1 MKFPDLSMSNPVR
14 LRDLIRQIRSA
25 KTAAEERA
33 VVQKECAYIRDA
45 FRDEDNTW
53 RCRNVAK
60 LLYVSLLG
68 YPAHFGQLECLKLIA
83 STRFTDKRIGYLGA
97 MLLLDERQDIHV
109 LITNSL
115 KNDLNH
121 SNQYIA
127 GLALCTLGS
136 ICSPEMSRDLGG
148 EVEKL
153 TKSSNPFI
161 KKKAVL
167 CAVRIIRK
175 VPEQF
180 DIFQNSVRSLLS
192 EKNHGVLLAAITL
205 ISEMCE
211 QNQQA
216 LQIFRKVLVPNLVRI
231 LKNLIMSGY
240 SPEHDVSGISDPFLQ
255 VRLLRLMRILGRNDI
270 EASEVMND
278 ILAQVSTN
286 TENSKNVGNAI
297 LYETVLTIMD
307 IKSESGLR
315 VLAVNILGRFL
326 LNTDKNIRYVALNTL
341 LHVVQADHSAV
352 QRHRATVVDCLKDA
366 DVSIKRRAMELC
378 FALINSNNIRTMIN
392 EMLTFLATCEQE
404 FKADCTSNMFLAM
417 DRFAP
422 SKRWHVDQMI
432 KVLTTAGNSVRDD
445 IVSSLI
451 GIISSSPDL
460 HGYTAQQLFKMIR
473 NDITQ
478 QPLVQVASWTL
489 GEFGDL
495 CVNGQYERAEDEE
508 NIQFTEEEI
517 VNRLEKILNWSISTV
532 VTREYAINALMKLS
546 TRFPTC
552 SDQIQSMMTVY
563 ACNMNLE
570 LQTRAVEYTSLFTKH
585 NQIRSSIVERMPV
598 LVNNQTSTT
607 NNEEQTYEQEESSLA
622 SKPNFQTTS
631 DVKQEPVADLL
642 KILDEPST
650 THTSHELYTHD
661 NIFDV
666 LSSPIEQPILS
677 SNPIDDI
684 FGNNLL
690 NNQTTSSN
698 GINSSIPQMTAIDK
712 NGLRIIFQFERKD
725 KNLFI
730 YLQATNSAK
739 IPITNF
745 VFKAAVPKTF
755 NLELLP
761 PTGTTIPSNNSGD
774 VRQTIKILNPNK
786 EKLRMRI
793 KLNYS
798 FNDSTP
804 ISDEAELNAFPEQCY
819 H

>member
-68 YPAHFGQLECLKLIA
+68 YPAYFGQLECLKLIA

-127 GLALCTLGS
+127 GLAMCALGS

-153 TKSSNPFI
+153 MKSTNPYL
-161 KKKAVL
+161 KKKAIL

-180 DIFQNSVRSLLS
+180 DVFQNSVRSLLS
-192 EKNHGVLLAAITL
+192 EKNHGVLLSSISLIT
-205 ISEMCE
+205 EMSQ
-211 QNQQA
+211 QNSQA
-216 LQIFRKVLVPNLVRI
+216 LHIFRKLVPNLVRI

-255 VRLLRLMRILGRNDI
+255 VRLLRLMRILGHNDV
-270 EASEVMND
+270 EASESMND

-286 TENSKNVGNAI
+286 TENNKNVGNAI

-326 LNTDKNIRYVALNTL
+326 LNNDKNIRYVALNTL
-341 LHVVQADHSAV
+341 LRVVHADHNAV
-352 QRHRATVVDCLKDA
+352 QRHRATIVDCLKDA

-378 FALINSNNIRTMIN
+378 FALINANNIRTMIN
-392 EMLTFLATCEQE
+392 EMLTFLSSCEPE

-417 DRFAP
+417 ERFSP

-432 KVLTTAGNSVRDD
+432 QVLVTAGNSVRDD

-451 GIISSSPDL
+451 AIISSSPDL
-460 HGYTAQQLFKMIR
+460 HGYTAQQLYKAIR
-473 NDITQ
+473 DDITQ
-478 QPLVQVASWTL
+478 QALVQVASWTL
-489 GEFGDL
+489 GEYGDL
-495 CVNGQYERAEDEE
+495 FVRGEYQPVDED
-508 NIQFTEEEI
+508 QTQVTEEEI
-517 VNRLEKILNWSISTV
+517 VELLEKILNWTISTV
-532 VTREYAINALMKLS
+532 VTREYAMNALMKLS
-546 TRFPTC
+546 TRFPNS
-552 SDQIQSMMTVY
+552 SDRIQSVMTYY

-585 NQIRSSIVERMPV
+585 NLIRASIVERMPV
-598 LVNNQTSTT
+598 VVSNSTSNTNT
-607 NNEEQTYEQEESSLA
+607 NNTDVVDDVDQSPSYQNNVSQSESA
-622 SKPNFQTTS
+622 
-631 DVKQEPVADLL
+631 PVVEDLF

-650 THTSHELYTHD
+650 TNNVTTTNNNHS
-661 NIFDV
+661 NIFDMF
-666 LSSPIEQPILS
+666 
-677 SNPIDDI
+677 NPIS
-684 FGNNLL
+684 
-690 NNQTTSSN
+690 TTSSN
-698 GINSSIPQMTAIDK
+698 PLEDMLFNDDSSTNNGKNSNSIPSMIAFDK
-712 NGLRIIFQFERKD
+712 NGLKINLTFERQD
-725 KNLFI
+725 TTLFI
-730 YLQATNSAK
+730 YLQAMNSTSS
-739 IPITNF
+739 PILNF

-755 NLELLP
+755 NLELFS
-761 PTGTTIPSNNSGD
+761 PSNTLIPPHQSGD
-774 VRQTIKILNPNK
+774 IRQTIKIANPNRD
-786 EKLRMRI
+786 KLRMRI
-793 KLNYS
+793 KLTYQHENKS
-798 FNDSTP
+798 INEDV
-804 ISDEAELNAFPEQCY
+804 ELNNFPEQCY
-819 H
+819 R

>member
-1 MKFPDLSMSNPVR
+1 MKFPDLSSLSNPVR

-33 VVQKECAYIRDA
+33 VVQKECAYIRDS

-83 STRFTDKRIGYLGA
+83 SPRFTDKRIGYLGA

-109 LITNSL
+109 MITNSL

-121 SNQYIA
+121 SNQYIT
-127 GLALCTLGS
+127 GLALCALGA
-136 ICSPEMSRDLGG
+136 ICSPEMSRDLGD
-148 EVEKL
+148 EVERL
-153 TKSSNPFI
+153 MKSSNVYL

-180 DIFQNSVRSLLS
+180 DIFQNTIRSLLS
-192 EKNHGVLLAAITL
+192 EKNHGVLLTATALVT
-205 ISEMCE
+205 EVCQ
-211 QNQQA
+211 QNTQA
-216 LQIFRKVLVPNLVRI
+216 LHVFRKLVPNLVRI

-255 VRLLRLMRILGRNDI
+255 VHLLRLLRVLGRNDT
-270 EASEVMND
+270 EASDTMND
-278 ILAQVSTN
+278 ILAQVATN

-326 LNTDKNIRYVALNTL
+326 LNNDKNIRYVALNTL
-341 LHVVQADHSAV
+341 LRVVHADQNAV
-352 QRHRATVVDCLKDA
+352 QRHRATIVECLKDV

-378 FALINSNNIRTMIN
+378 FALINSNNIRTMIS
-392 EMLTFLATCEQE
+392 EMLEFLATCETE

-422 SKRWHVDQMI
+422 SRRWHVDQMI

-451 GIISSSPDL
+451 SIISLTPEL
-460 HGYTAQQLFKMIR
+460 HGYAAHQLYKTIE

-489 GEFGDL
+489 GEFGDIF
-495 CVNGQYERAEDEE
+495 VSGQYKKPENEE
-508 NIQFTEEEI
+508 NFQISEEKVI
-517 VNRLEKILNWSISTV
+517 HTLEHILNWSISTV
-532 VTREYAINALMKLS
+532 ITREYAINALMKLS
-546 TRFPTC
+546 TRFPNYTNR
-552 SDQIQSMMTVY
+552 IQSVMGHY
-563 ACNMNLE
+563 GCNMNLE
-570 LQTRAVEYTSLFTKH
+570 LQTRAVEYASLFTAH
-585 NQIRSSIVERMPV
+585 NDIRANIVERMPI
-598 LVNNQTSTT
+598 LINNQINNGEQVESVDGPMEQPSRIETT
-607 NNEEQTYEQEESSLA
+607 DNTPGTEAN
-622 SKPNFQTTS
+622 
-631 DVKQEPVADLL
+631 
-642 KILDEPST
+642 ILDILDDPVQT
-650 THTSHELYTHD
+650 NGNLFDLGHD
-661 NIFDV
+661 NHNTI
-666 LSSPIEQPILS
+666 PAMIA
-677 SNPIDDI
+677 
-684 FGNNLL
+684 L
-690 NNQTTSSN
+690 N
-698 GINSSIPQMTAIDK
+698 K
-712 NGLRIIFQFERKD
+712 NGLSLTFTFERED
-725 KNLFI
+725 TTLTI
-730 YLQATNSAK
+730 ISTATNST
-739 IPITNF
+739 PYNITNF

-755 NLELLP
+755 HIELYP
-761 PTGTTIPSNNSGD
+761 ANSTTIPANNAGEL
-774 VRQTIKILNPNK
+774 RQEMKVSNPNR

-793 KLNYS
+793 KLSYILNTNS
-798 FNDSTP
+798 
-804 ISDEAELNAFPEQCY
+804 ISEEMELNAFPEQCY
-819 H
+819 K

>member
-14 LRDLIRQIRSA
+14 LRDLIRLIRSA

-33 VVQKECAYIRDA
+33 VVQKECAYIRDS

-127 GLALCTLGS
+127 GLALCALGS

-153 TKSSNPFI
+153 MKSSNPYL

-180 DIFQNSVRSLLS
+180 DVFQNSVRSLLS
-192 EKNHGVLLAAITL
+192 EKNHGVLLSAITL
-205 ISEMCE
+205 ITEMCE
-211 QNQQA
+211 QNNQA

-255 VRLLRLMRILGRNDI
+255 VRLLRLMRILGRNDT
-270 EASEVMND
+270 EASEIMND

-286 TENSKNVGNAI
+286 TENTKNVGNAI

-326 LNTDKNIRYVALNTL
+326 LNNDKNIRYVALNTL
-341 LHVVQADHSAV
+341 LHVVHADHSAV
-352 QRHRATVVDCLKDA
+352 QRHRATIVECLKDA

-378 FALINSNNIRTMIN
+378 FALINSNNIRSMIN

-417 DRFAP
+417 ERFSP

-460 HGYTAQQLFKMIR
+460 HGYTAQQLYKIIR
-473 NDITQ
+473 HDITQ

-495 CVNGQYERAEDEE
+495 FVSGQYQPSDDDD
-508 NIQFTEEEI
+508 NIQVTEDEI
-517 VNRLEKILNWSISTV
+517 VNILEKILNWSLSTV
-532 VTREYAINALMKLS
+532 ITREYAINALMKLS
-546 TRFPTC
+546 TRFPSC
-552 SDQIQSMMTVY
+552 SDRIQSVMTFY

-585 NQIRSSIVERMPV
+585 NSIRSSIVERMPV
-598 LVNNQTSTT
+598 LVSNQTSTT
-607 NNEEQTYEQEESSLA
+607 NNEEQTYEQEESSMNGT
-622 SKPNFQTTS
+622 NFQTTS
-631 DVKQEPVADLL
+631 DIKNEPVVDLF
-642 KILDEPST
+642 KILDEPPST
-650 THTSHELYTHD
+650 YTE
-661 NIFDV
+661 NEFNTQNNVFDLLNLNNQQSV
-666 LSSPIEQPILS
+666 SL
-677 SNPIDDI
+677 SNPLDDI
-684 FGNNLL
+684 FDNDLL
-690 NNQTTSSN
+690 KTQSMNDK
-698 GINSSIPQMTAIDK
+698 NSSIPSMTAIDK
-712 NGLRIIFQFERKD
+712 NGLRIIFQFERQD
-725 KNLFI
+725 KILFI
-730 YLQATNSAK
+730 YLHATNSTK

-745 VFKAAVPKTF
+745 VFKAAVPKTL

-761 PTGTTIPSNNSGD
+761 PTGTTIPSDNSGD
-774 VRQTIKILNPNK
+774 LRQTIKILNPNK

-793 KLNYS
+793 KLNYLYNNS
-798 FNDSTP
+798 P
-804 ISDEAELNAFPEQCY
+804 MSDEAELNTFPEQCY
-819 H
+819 S

>member
-1 MKFPDLSMSNPVR
+1 MKFPDLSMSNPIR

-33 VVQKECAYIRDA
+33 VVQKECAYIRDS
-45 FRDEDNTW
+45 FRDEDNAW

-121 SNQYIA
+121 SNQYIT
-127 GLALCTLGS
+127 GLALCALGA

-148 EVEKL
+148 EVERL
-153 TKSSNPFI
+153 MKSTNPYL

-180 DIFQNSVRSLLS
+180 DVFQNSVRSLLT
-192 EKNHGVLLAAITL
+192 EKNHGVLLTATSL
-205 ISEMCE
+205 VTEMCE
-211 QNQQA
+211 QNTQA
-216 LQIFRKVLVPNLVRI
+216 LQSFRKLVPNLVRI
-231 LKNLIMSGY
+231 LKTLIMSGY

-255 VRLLRLMRILGRNDI
+255 VHLLRLLRILGRNDS
-270 EASEVMND
+270 EASEAMND

-326 LNTDKNIRYVALNTL
+326 LNNDKNIRYVALNTL
-341 LHVVQADHSAV
+341 LRVVHADHNAV
-352 QRHRATVVDCLKDA
+352 QRHRATIVECLKDA

-378 FALINSNNIRTMIN
+378 FALINSNNVRTMTN
-392 EMLTFLATCEQE
+392 EMLEFLGTCEAE

-417 DRFAP
+417 ERFAP

-460 HGYTAQQLFKMIR
+460 HGYTAYQLYKILR

-495 CVNGQYERAEDEE
+495 FVSGQYEQLNDGE
-508 NIQFTEEEI
+508 NFQVTENEI
-517 VNRLEKILNWSISTV
+517 VDILERVLNWSISTV

-546 TRFPTC
+546 TRFPSC
-552 SDQIQSMMTVY
+552 SDRIQSIMTYY

-585 NQIRSSIVERMPV
+585 NIIRPSIVERMPV
-598 LVNNQTSTT
+598 LISNPSSNT
-607 NNEEQTYEQEESSLA
+607 NSNEQQEQIYNQEENSSNDRHINHVP
-622 SKPNFQTTS
+622 PN
-631 DVKQEPVADLL
+631 EPVDLL
-642 KILDEPST
+642 KLLDEPLQTNGSI
-650 THTSHELYTHD
+650 HPY
-661 NIFDV
+661 
-666 LSSPIEQPILS
+666 EQQQKPLS
-677 SNPIDDI
+677 SNPVTDFIFGDDI
-684 FGNNLL
+684 QHNHSNN
-690 NNQTTSSN
+690 
-698 GINSSIPQMTAIDK
+698 IIPPMIALDK
-712 NGLRIIFQFERKD
+712 NGLRIVFTFEREGTILTIHSKT
-725 KNLFI
+725 
-730 YLQATNSAK
+730 TNFTQY
-739 IPITNF
+739 PITNF
-745 VFKAAVPKTF
+745 IFKAAVPKT
-755 NLELLP
+755 LTIELYP
-761 PTGTTIPSNNSGD
+761 PDSTTIPANNSEEIN
-774 VRQTIKILNPNK
+774 QIIKISNPNK

-793 KLNYS
+793 KLNYL
-798 FNDSTP
+798 FNNSP
-804 ISDEAELNAFPEQCY
+804 MSDEAELNTFPEQCY
-819 H
+819 N

>member
-1 MKFPDLSMSNPVR
+1 MKFPDLSMSTPVR

-33 VVQKECAYIRDA
+33 VVQKECAYIRDS

-121 SNQYIA
+121 SNQYIT
-127 GLALCTLGS
+127 GLALCALGS

-148 EVEKL
+148 EVERL
-153 TKSSNPFI
+153 MKSTNPYL

-180 DIFQNSVRSLLS
+180 DVFQNSVRSLLT
-192 EKNHGVLLAAITL
+192 EKNHGVLLTATALVI
-205 ISEMCE
+205 EMCQ
-211 QNQQA
+211 QNTHA
-216 LQIFRKVLVPNLVRI
+216 LQSFRKLVPNLVRI
-231 LKNLIMSGY
+231 LKTLIMSGY

-255 VRLLRLMRILGRNDI
+255 VHLLRLLRILGRNDS
-270 EASEVMND
+270 EASEAMND

-326 LNTDKNIRYVALNTL
+326 LNNDKNIRYVALNTL
-341 LHVVQADHSAV
+341 LRVVHADQNAV
-352 QRHRATVVDCLKDA
+352 QRHRATIVECLKDA

-378 FALINSNNIRTMIN
+378 FALINPNNIRTMTN
-392 EMLTFLATCEQE
+392 EMLEFLGTCETE

-417 DRFAP
+417 ERFAP

-451 GIISSSPDL
+451 GIISSSSDL
-460 HGYTAQQLFKMIR
+460 HGYTARQLYKIIR

-478 QPLVQVASWTL
+478 QPLVQVGSWTL

-495 CVNGQYERAEDEE
+495 FVNGQYEQPHGEE
-508 NIQFTEEEI
+508 HIQVTENEI
-517 VNRLEKILNWSISTV
+517 TDILERVLNWSISTV

-546 TRFPTC
+546 TRFPNC
-552 SDQIQSMMTVY
+552 SDRIQSIMTYY

-585 NQIRSSIVERMPV
+585 NIIRPSIVERMPV
-598 LVNNQTSTT
+598 LISNSSSNP
-607 NNEEQTYEQEESSLA
+607 NANEQQEQIYQEENPSNDA
-622 SKPNFQTTS
+622 QINHVPPN
-631 DVKQEPVADLL
+631 EPVDLL
-642 KILDEPST
+642 KLLDEPIQTNGSI
-650 THTSHELYTHD
+650 HPHEQQQ
-661 NIFDV
+661 N
-666 LSSPIEQPILS
+666 PLS
-677 SNPIDDI
+677 SNPLTDLLSGDDI
-684 FGNNLL
+684 SHNHL
-690 NNQTTSSN
+690 NNN
-698 GINSSIPQMTAIDK
+698 IIPPMVALDK
-712 NGLRIIFQFERKD
+712 NGLRIVFTFEREDTLLTIHSK
-725 KNLFI
+725 
-730 YLQATNSAK
+730 ATNATQY
-739 IPITNF
+739 PITNF
-745 VFKAAVPKTF
+745 IFKAAVPKTF
-755 NLELLP
+755 TIELYP
-761 PTGTTIPSNNSGD
+761 PNSTIIPANNSGEIH
-774 VRQTIKILNPNK
+774 QIIKILNPNK
-786 EKLRMRI
+786 DKLRMRI
-793 KLNYS
+793 KLNYL
-798 FNDSTP
+798 FNNS
-804 ISDEAELNAFPEQCY
+804 SMGDEAELNTFPEQCY
-819 H
+819 N

>member
-33 VVQKECAYIRDA
+33 VVQKECAYIRDS

-60 LLYVSLLG
+60 LLYMSLLG

-127 GLALCTLGS
+127 GLALCALGT

-153 TKSSNPFI
+153 MKSSNPYL

-167 CAVRIIRK
+167 CTVRIIRK

-180 DIFQNSVRSLLS
+180 DVFQNSVRSLLS
-192 EKNHGVLLAAITL
+192 EKNHGVLLSAITL
-205 ISEMCE
+205 ITEMCE
-211 QNQQA
+211 QNHQA
-216 LQIFRKVLVPNLVRI
+216 LQVFRKLVPNLVRI

-270 EASEVMND
+270 EASEIMND

-286 TENSKNVGNAI
+286 TENTKNVGNAI
-297 LYETVLTIMD
+297 LYETVLTIMN

-326 LNTDKNIRYVALNTL
+326 LNNDKNIRYVALNTL

-352 QRHRATVVDCLKDA
+352 QRHRATVVECLKDA

-392 EMLTFLATCEQE
+392 EMLTFLGTCEQE

-417 DRFAP
+417 DRFSP

-460 HGYTAQQLFKMIR
+460 HGYTAQQLYKFIR
-473 NDITQ
+473 DDITQ

-495 CVNGQYERAEDEE
+495 FVSGQYQHTEDEE
-508 NIQFTEEEI
+508 NIQVTEGEI
-517 VNRLEKILNWSISTV
+517 VNVLEKILNWSLSTV
-532 VTREYAINALMKLS
+532 ITREYAINALMKLS
-546 TRFPTC
+546 TRFPSC
-552 SDQIQSMMTVY
+552 SDQIQSVMTVY

-585 NQIRSSIVERMPV
+585 NSIRSSIVERMPV
-598 LVNNQTSTT
+598 LMNNQPSTT
-607 NNEEQTYEQEESSLA
+607 NNEEQTYEQEDSS
-622 SKPNFQTTS
+622 SITGINSHITS
-631 DVKQEPVADLL
+631 DIKNEPVEDLF
-642 KILDEPST
+642 KILDEPSST
-650 THTSHELYTHD
+650 NTGNEFNTENNL
-661 NIFDV
+661 FD
-666 LSSPIEQPILS
+666 LLN
-677 SNPIDDI
+677 SNNQQSISVPNPLDDI
-684 FGNNLL
+684 FGNDLL
-690 NNQTTSSN
+690 KNQSIIIN
-698 GINSSIPQMTAIDK
+698 GKTSSIPSMTAIDK
-712 NGLRIIFQFERKD
+712 NGLRIIFQFERQD
-725 KNLFI
+725 NILFI
-730 YLQATNSAK
+730 HLHATNSTK

-761 PTGTTIPSNNSGD
+761 PTSTIIPSNNSGD
-774 VRQTIKILNPNK
+774 LRQTIKILNSNK
-786 EKLRMRI
+786 DKLRMRI
-793 KLNYS
+793 KLNYLYNNS
-798 FNDSTP
+798 S
-804 ISDEAELNAFPEQCY
+804 ISDEAELNTFPEQCY
-819 H
+819 N

>member
-1 MKFPDLSMSNPVR
+1 
-14 LRDLIRQIRSA
+14 
-25 KTAAEERA
+25 
-33 VVQKECAYIRDA
+33 
-45 FRDEDNTW
+45 
-53 RCRNVAK
+53 
-60 LLYVSLLG
+60 
-68 YPAHFGQLECLKLIA
+68 
-83 STRFTDKRIGYLGA
+83 
-97 MLLLDERQDIHV
+97 
-109 LITNSL
+109 
-115 KNDLNH
+115 
-121 SNQYIA
+121 
-127 GLALCTLGS
+127 
-136 ICSPEMSRDLGG
+136 MSRDLGG

-180 DIFQNSVRSLLS
+180 DVFQNSVRSLLS
-192 EKNHGVLLAAITL
+192 EKNHGVLLAAIIL

-255 VRLLRLMRILGRNDI
+255 VRLLRLMRILGRNDM

-341 LHVVQADHSAV
+341 LHVVQADHNAV
-352 QRHRATVVDCLKDA
+352 QRHRAIVVDCLKDA

-417 DRFAP
+417 ERFAP

-451 GIISSSPDL
+451 GIISSAPDL
-460 HGYTAQQLFKMIR
+460 HGYAAQQLFKMIR

-489 GEFGDL
+489 
-495 CVNGQYERAEDEE
+495 
-508 NIQFTEEEI
+508 
-517 VNRLEKILNWSISTV
+517 
-532 VTREYAINALMKLS
+532 
-546 TRFPTC
+546 
-552 SDQIQSMMTVY
+552 
-563 ACNMNLE
+563 
-570 LQTRAVEYTSLFTKH
+570 
-585 NQIRSSIVERMPV
+585 
-598 LVNNQTSTT
+598 
-607 NNEEQTYEQEESSLA
+607 
-622 SKPNFQTTS
+622 
-631 DVKQEPVADLL
+631 
-642 KILDEPST
+642 
-650 THTSHELYTHD
+650 
-661 NIFDV
+661 
-666 LSSPIEQPILS
+666 
-677 SNPIDDI
+677 
-684 FGNNLL
+684 
-690 NNQTTSSN
+690 
-698 GINSSIPQMTAIDK
+698 
-712 NGLRIIFQFERKD
+712 
-725 KNLFI
+725 
-730 YLQATNSAK
+730 
-739 IPITNF
+739 
-745 VFKAAVPKTF
+745 
-755 NLELLP
+755 
-761 PTGTTIPSNNSGD
+761 
-774 VRQTIKILNPNK
+774 
-786 EKLRMRI
+786 
-793 KLNYS
+793 
-798 FNDSTP
+798 
-804 ISDEAELNAFPEQCY
+804 
-819 H
+819 

>member
-1 MKFPDLSMSNPVR
+1 MSNPVR

-33 VVQKECAYIRDA
+33 VVQKECAYIRDS

-121 SNQYIA
+121 SNQYIT
-127 GLALCTLGS
+127 GLALCALGT

-148 EVEKL
+148 EVERL
-153 TKSSNPFI
+153 MKSTNPYL

-180 DIFQNSVRSLLS
+180 DVFQNSVRSLLT
-192 EKNHGVLLAAITL
+192 EKNHGVLLTATSL
-205 ISEMCE
+205 VTEMCQ
-211 QNQQA
+211 QNTQA
-216 LQIFRKVLVPNLVRI
+216 LQSFRKLVPNLVRI
-231 LKNLIMSGY
+231 LKTLIMSGY

-255 VRLLRLMRILGRNDI
+255 VHLLRLLRILGRNDS
-270 EASEVMND
+270 EASEAMND

-326 LNTDKNIRYVALNTL
+326 LNNDKNIRYVALNTL
-341 LHVVQADHSAV
+341 LRVVHVDHNAV
-352 QRHRATVVDCLKDA
+352 QRHRATIVECLKDA

-378 FALINSNNIRTMIN
+378 FALINSNNIRTMTN
-392 EMLTFLATCEQE
+392 EMLEFLGTCEAE

-417 DRFAP
+417 ERFAP

-460 HGYTAQQLFKMIR
+460 HGYTAHQLYKIIR

-495 CVNGQYERAEDEE
+495 FVNRQYEQPNDGE
-508 NIQFTEEEI
+508 NLQVTENEI
-517 VNRLEKILNWSISTV
+517 VDILERVLNWSISTV

-546 TRFPTC
+546 TRFPRC
-552 SDQIQSMMTVY
+552 SDRIQSIMTYY

-585 NQIRSSIVERMPV
+585 NIIRPSIVERMPV
-598 LVNNQTSTT
+598 LISNQSSNT
-607 NNEEQTYEQEESSLA
+607 NTNEQQEQIYNQEE
-622 SKPNFQTTS
+622 NTS
-631 DVKQEPVADLL
+631 NDRQINHTPSNEPGVDLL
-642 KILDEPST
+642 KFLDEPLQTNGSI
-650 THTSHELYTHD
+650 HPHEQQQQK
-661 NIFDV
+661 
-666 LSSPIEQPILS
+666 PLS
-677 SNPIDDI
+677 SNPLTDLTFGDDI
-684 FGNNLL
+684 SHNHSNN
-690 NNQTTSSN
+690 
-698 GINSSIPQMTAIDK
+698 IIPPMIALDK
-712 NGLRIIFQFERKD
+712 NGLRIVFTFEREDTILTIHSK
-725 KNLFI
+725 
-730 YLQATNSAK
+730 ATNTTRY
-739 IPITNF
+739 PITNF
-745 VFKAAVPKTF
+745 IFKAAVPKTF
-755 NLELLP
+755 TIELYP
-761 PTGTTIPSNNSGD
+761 PDNTAIPANNSGEIN
-774 VRQTIKILNPNK
+774 QIIKILNPNK

-793 KLNYS
+793 KLNYF
-798 FNDSTP
+798 FNNSSM
-804 ISDEAELNAFPEQCY
+804 SDEAELNTFPEQCY
-819 H
+819 N